1 MTKEEIKKLADK
13 MLKNGLTA
21 PDAAKIG
28 CFRTC
33 FYPFDDFETE
43 NSWYDRENGSDYILV
58 GDYYV
63 PDLKL
68 PEEKRPIIGADF
80 TKPICRCT
88 ALSSITNLF
97 CPVGFIPSLRI

>member
-1 MTKEEIKKLADK
+1 MTKEEIKKLAEK

-43 NSWYDRENGSDYILV
+43 NSWYDRENGSFDDRFSTVYGGWRWHFETAEQLKAFCQAV
-58 GDYYV
+58 GQ
-63 PDLKL
+63 
-68 PEEKRPIIGADF
+68 A
-80 TKPICRCT
+80 
-88 ALSSITNLF
+88 
-97 CPVGFIPSLRI
+97 

>member
-33 FYPFDDFETE
+33 FYPRLTTLKRKTAGTTAKTAVSTIAFPPSMAGGDGILKRR
-43 NSWYDRENGSDYILV
+43 NS
-58 GDYYV
+58 
-63 PDLKL
+63 
-68 PEEKRPIIGADF
+68 
-80 TKPICRCT
+80 
-88 ALSSITNLF
+88 
-97 CPVGFIPSLRI
+97 

>member
-43 NSWYDRENGSDYILV
+43 TV
-58 GDYYV
+58 GTTA
-63 PDLKL
+63 K
-68 PEEKRPIIGADF
+68 
-80 TKPICRCT
+80 T
-88 ALSSITNLF
+88 ALTI
-97 CPVGFIPSLRI
+97 SL